1 METNENKKHLSEN
14 GGGQL
19 HIALCFDGALASYAE
34 TLLFSLSDCHPKH
47 QIDVHIVYR
56 ELSSSSIQALRK
68 VEETLPNLLLHFYL
82 IDGKVLNSVLADDY
96 HLPVESYFRFF
107 LPTLLPRVNRL
118 LYLDIDILVCGDLSS
133 LWTMELSGN
142 CIGAVLEQEMGIYFP
157 ENLSALGLSSEQY
170 FNSGV
175 LLMDLERMRQEKVS
189 ESLIALAKQR
199 GQTMRFGDQDI
210 LNLYFKDKVT
220 YLPQSYNYRNYA
232 MHTGSESI
240 EDVHILH
247 FNGPGKPWFTVV
259 EGRERYQNFV
269 ASYQNTQRACQQSL
283 KRQEQAITVVVS
295 ARAVEQLEACLRS
308 ICHQRVPYLEV
319 VVLDYQGNSAI
330 QQLAAHIGEIY
341 QLRVLYLPT
350 LGVTEQ
356 QATALAFSVATGAYL
371 LFVEGSDYLEQ
382 AMLET
387 LHQVALEHESKIVI
401 ADYCTL
407 DLQRGVYIFPNR
419 SPEPISRLSWEE
431 AFVRQVEPI
440 FSKMWGILIKREL
453 LEKQAFLWQIPL
465 SEMTILRR
473 LYQESGYI
481 YYLNG
486 TYFCHRVGA
495 EESAQEKL
503 AKIADFQELLA
514 ELTILGLDTVTI
526 GRLLHREYQEVA
538 SGDNHQS
545 VYFKQLLTLLT
556 EKTNY

>member
-1 METNENKKHLSEN
+1 M
-14 GGGQL
+14 
-19 HIALCFDGALASYAE
+19 
-34 TLLFSLSDCHPKH
+34 
-47 QIDVHIVYR
+47 
-56 ELSSSSIQALRK
+56 
-68 VEETLPNLLLHFYL
+68 
-82 IDGKVLNSVLADDY
+82 LNSVLADDY
-96 HLPVESYFRFF
+96 HLPLETYFRF
-107 LPTLLPRVNRL
+107 LLPDLLLGIERI
-118 LYLDIDILVCGDLSS
+118 LYLDIDTLVCGDLSS
-133 LWTMELSGN
+133 LWQIDLGDT
-142 CIGAVLEQEMGIYFP
+142 CIGAVPEYEMSLFFP
-157 ENLSALGLSSEQY
+157 EHLIELGVTAQQY
-170 FNSGV
+170 FNAGV
-175 LLMDLERMRQEKVS
+175 LLLDLDKMRS
-189 ESLIALAKQR
+189 ETVAAQLISFAQKRAKKL
-199 GQTMRFGDQDI
+199 RFGDQDI

-269 ASYQNTQRACQQSL
+269 ASYQNAQRACQQSL

-295 ARAVEQLEACLRS
+295 ARAVEHLEACLRS

-319 VVLDYQGNSAI
+319 VVLDYQGNLAI

-350 LGVTEQ
+350 LGITDQ

-382 AMLET
+382 AMLEK